1 VENWFRT
8 SVAAVGKAG
17 VQTQLGN
24 GLDARRHALSPL
36 AGQPGSSLTTGRI
49 VADGVSMREELE
61 KYSVVGAGFGLLG
74 ITVASAVERHVLGS
88 ELITDA
94 AFNR

>member
-1 VENWFRT
+1 
-8 SVAAVGKAG
+8 
-17 VQTQLGN
+17 
-24 GLDARRHALSPL
+24 
-36 AGQPGSSLTTGRI
+36 
-49 VADGVSMREELE
+49 MREELE